1 MEEIFEHY
9 NALMIALEKH
19 GKCEHILTL
28 MEVIGDKIM
37 ELDEGTHKHGAD

>member
-9 NALMIALEKH
+9 NALMIALENQ
-19 GKCEHILTL
+19 GKCDHILTL
-28 MEVIGDKIM
+28 MEVVGDKIM